1 MSNSIGNLKNSG
13 LQGNNFPWQLKMLIG
28 QECICDQLKLAN
40 DILQEIDDNTDQ
52 VEPLLVQILAAIQ
65 NGSDFEAF
73 LVVDAND
80 VTWLEVRIWNPATGS
95 FDPPVYFAVGSNT
108 PGTPALPISYI
119 NPNSYLAQIVSYT
132 SNLVSIEAGTPDAL
146 GQTTMSASMPVT
158 IASDQTP
165 LPVNATLVGPT
176 GTAACVDSFPVT
188 LCTDQA
194 KVYVTPVL
202 LASSSSTGN
211 LTAYAGTQ
219 ILSISFASNG
229 TADAEVSVDGGVN
242 YLKLAPGMTINLD
255 ANGIM
260 NYYNPNLFYWDTSLT
275 AGASLLIAFNFI

>member
-40 DILQEIDDNTDQ
+40 DILQDIDDNTDQ

-73 LVVDAND
+73 LVEDNAG

-132 SNLVSIEAGTPDAL
+132 SNLISIEAGTPDAL

-158 IASDQTP
+158 IASDQTA
-165 LPVNATLVGPT
+165 LAVSQSGSWDITDITGTVSLPT
-176 GTAACVDSFPVT
+176 GAATEVT
-188 LCTDQA
+188 LSA
-194 KVYVTPVL
+194 I
-202 LASSSSTGN
+202 N
-211 LTAYAGTQ
+211 TQ
-219 ILSISFASNG
+219 
-229 TADAEVSVDGGVN
+229 
-242 YLKLAPGMTINLD
+242 LAPILRTPKIATVVNTTGSTPAGAFSFSIANVGSASGLVDTEVLPAGVTINYD
-255 ANGIM
+255 
-260 NYYNPNLFYWDTSLT
+260 
-275 AGASLLIAFNFI
+275 AGALNNTLDTMSFDATGTTFVVTWII